1 MVDGG
6 SVAVS
11 PCRDLTF
18 CCGFCP
24 GYSYGLQGVPLD
36 DTDQV
41 LAELRTKGVTAE
53 IDGDLDT
60 AVRNVI
66 KVGSS
71 GEAPSSV
78 TATAERPTA

>member
-1 MVDGG
+1 
-6 SVAVS
+6 
-11 PCRDLTF
+11 
-18 CCGFCP
+18 
-24 GYSYGLQGVPLD
+24 VPLD
-36 DTDQV
+36 QTVQV

-53 IDGDLDT
+53 TDGDLDT

-78 TATAERPTA
+78 TDTAERPTA